1 MRDVTVNIHD
11 VTRVEGHGN
20 IVLDVRSGEIKTLKL
35 EITES
40 PRFFEAFLLGRKWYE
55 AAHIT
60 CRICGICSVGHTSAS
75 LQAMES
81 ALGVEVSEQTLLLRK
96 LAFAGEIL
104 ESHYL
109 HALYL
114 VAPDLLGVPSVLP
127 LMQTHPDVVR
137 MALRLKRLAN
147 DICCTVAGRHIHPC
161 AMVIKA
167 FPKVPAATDLLAL
180 KQRLIDSVADLHATV
195 DLLKTLKLPQFERD
209 MEFVALHH
217 PDEYALYRGAVIRSS
232 HGDDTPIPEYRQK
245 VREKVVAHS
254 HAKHATSES
263 GPYMVGALARF
274 NINHQQL
281 RPEAL
286 EVADALGLR
295 PVCYNP
301 FMNTIAQVVECVQCT
316 LDGVEFIDRLVD
328 MGLHDEDMTVE
339 VKAGHGVG
347 AAEVPRGTLYHDYT
361 VDDEGTI
368 VGCNLVIP
376 TGQNLNNIEHDM
388 RALVPQ
394 ILDKSEQ
401 DIALTLEMLVRAY
414 DPCISCATHLL
425 KVEFLR

>member
-1 MRDVTVNIHD
+1 MNDVKINIHD

-40 PRFFEAFLLGRKWYE
+40 PRFFEAFLLHRKWYE

-75 LQAMES
+75 LQAMEN
-81 ALGVEVSEQTLLLRK
+81 ALGVDISEQTLLLRK
-96 LAFAGEIL
+96 LAFAGEML

-109 HALYL
+109 HAFYL

-127 LMQTHPDVVR
+127 LVSTHPDVVR

-147 DICCTVAGRHIHPC
+147 DICCTVAGRHIHAC
-161 AMVIKA
+161 SMKVKA
-167 FPKVPAATDLLAL
+167 FPKVPKAEDLLAL
-180 KQRLIDSVADLHATV
+180 KERLLASVDDLRATV
-195 DLLKTLKLPQFERD
+195 ALLQTLKLPQFERE

-217 PDEYALYRGAVIRSS
+217 PDEYAFYRGAVIRSS
-232 HGDDTPIPEYRQK
+232 HGDDTPIPEYKQK

-254 HAKHATSES
+254 HAKHATSEV

-274 NINHQQL
+274 NINHSQL
-281 RPEAL
+281 RPEAQ
-286 EVADALGLR
+286 EVAEALGLK
-295 PVCYNP
+295 PICYNP
-301 FMNTIAQVVECVQCT
+301 YMNTIAQVVECVQCT
-316 LDGVEFIDRLVD
+316 YDGIEFIDRLVD
-328 MGLHDEDMTVE
+328 MGLQEEDLTVN
-339 VKAGHGVG
+339 VKAGRGVG
-347 AAEVPRGTLYHDYT
+347 ASEVPRGTLYHEYA

-368 VGCNLVIP
+368 TDCNLIIP

-394 ILDKSEQ
+394 ILDQSEEE
-401 DIALTLEMLVRAY
+401 IALRLEMLVRAY

>member
-1 MRDVTVNIHD
+1 MRDVTLNIHD

-81 ALGVEVSEQTLLLRK
+81 ALGVQISEQTLLLRK
-96 LAFAGEIL
+96 LAFAGEML

-127 LMQTHPDVVR
+127 LVSTHPDVVQ

-147 DICCTVAGRHIHPC
+147 DICCTVAGRHIHAC
-161 AMVIKA
+161 SMKVKA
-167 FPKVPAATDLLAL
+167 FPKVPTADDLVAL
-180 KQRLIDSVADLHATV
+180 RQRLIASVDDLHTIV
-195 DLLKTLKLPQFERD
+195 SLLQTLKLPQFERE

-217 PDEYALYRGAVIRSS
+217 PDEYAFYRGQVIRSS
-232 HGDDTPIPEYRQK
+232 LGDDTPIPDYRQK

-254 HAKHATSES
+254 HAKHATSQV

-274 NINHQQL
+274 NVNHAQL
-281 RPEAL
+281 RPQSL
-286 EVADALGLR
+286 EVAEALGLK

-301 FMNTIAQVVECVQCT
+301 YMNTIAQVVECVECT
-316 LDGVEFIDRLVD
+316 LDGVEFVDRLVD
-328 MGLHDEDMTVE
+328 QGLHDEDMDVE
-339 VKAGHGVG
+339 VKAGRGVG

-361 VDDEGTI
+361 VDEEGTI
-368 VGCNLVIP
+368 VGCNLIIP
-376 TGQNLNNIEHDM
+376 TGQNLCSIEEDM

-394 ILDKSEQ
+394 ILDKAED
-401 DIALTLEMLVRAY
+401 DIALHLEMLVRAY

>member
-1 MRDVTVNIHD
+1 MKDVKINVHD
-11 VTRVEGHGN
+11 ITRLEGHGN
-20 IVLDVRSGEIKTLKL
+20 IVLDVQAGEIKELKL

-40 PRFFEAFLLGRKWYE
+40 PRFYEAFLLGRKWYE

-60 CRICGICSVGHTSAS
+60 CRICGICSIGHTSAS
-75 LQAMES
+75 LQAMEN
-81 ALGVEVSEQTLLLRK
+81 ALGVEISEQTLLLRK
-96 LAFAGEIL
+96 LAFAGETL
-104 ESHYL
+104 QSHYL
-109 HALYL
+109 HAFYL

-127 LMQTHPDVVR
+127 LVKTHPDVVK

-161 AMVIKA
+161 AMKVKA
-167 FPKVPAATDLLAL
+167 FPKVPKAEDLLAL
-180 KQRLIDSVADLHATV
+180 KQRLLDSVPDLHSTV
-195 DLLKTLKLPQFERD
+195 DLLKTLQLPAFERE

-217 PDEYALYRGAVIRSS
+217 PDEYALYRGAVIRSTVN
-232 HGDDTPIPEYRQK
+232 GDTPIPDYKQQ
-245 VREKVVAHS
+245 VREKVVPHS
-254 HAKHATSES
+254 HAKHVSSAT

-274 NINHQQL
+274 NINYDQL
-281 RPEAL
+281 RPESK
-286 EVADALGLR
+286 EVAEALGLQ

-301 FMNTIAQVVECVQCT
+301 YMNTIAQVVECVECT

-339 VKAGHGVG
+339 VKAGRGVG
-347 AAEVPRGTLYHDYT
+347 ASDVPRGTLFHEYA

-368 VGCNLVIP
+368 VDCNLIIP

-388 RALVPQ
+388 HALVPQ
-394 ILDKSEQ
+394 IMDKTEEE
-401 DIALTLEMLVRAY
+401 IALHLEMLVRAY

-425 KVEFLR
+425 KVEFV